1 MGQLKVAA
9 ADMVFKTP
17 SLCVNVLV
25 VVVVDAVA
33 SCFGLTEKKTRKF
46 PGQFHATL
54 KRDESKLGQKARK
67 NEISSKFQIT
77 N

>member
-33 SCFGLTEKKTRKF
+33 SCFGLTEKKT
-46 PGQFHATL
+46 
-54 KRDESKLGQKARK
+54 ES
-67 NEISSKFQIT
+67 FQDNFT
-77 N
+77 QP